1 VQYKE
6 IIPAIFHKRIN
17 RFIAEVWISGE
28 LERVHVKN
36 TGRLKELLVP
46 EREVFLEV
54 ADHPHRKT
62 KYSLIAVNRDGSLVN
77 IDSQAPNQVAYEAL
91 REGKI
96 KELGKPL
103 TVKKEVTYQKS
114 RFDLYFENGE
124 ERGFIEV
131 KGVTLAKDGVAMF
144 PDAPTTRGTKHIDEL
159 VKAVED
165 GYRAVILFI
174 IQMQGCRGFTP
185 HTEMDPDFSKSLVRA
200 ARSGVEI
207 LAYDCDVRQEGFTL
221 KGQVPVQLPPWEE
234 CQ

>member
-1 VQYKE
+1 MQYKE

-36 TGRLKELLVP
+36 TGRLKELLIS
-46 EREVFLEV
+46 ERQVFLEV
-54 ADHPHRKT
+54 ADHPNRKT
-62 KYSLIAVNRDGSLVN
+62 KYSLIAVNRDGTLVN
-77 IDSQAPNQVAYEAL
+77 VDSQAPNQVAYEAL
-91 REGKI
+91 RDGKI
-96 KELGKPL
+96 KELGQPNK
-103 TVKKEVTYQKS
+103 VKKEVTYQKS

-174 IQMQGCRGFTP
+174 IQMQGCRVFTP
-185 HTEMDPDFSKSLVRA
+185 HTEMDPDFSKSLVHA
-200 ARSGVEI
+200 ARAGVEI
-207 LAYDCDVRQEGFTL
+207 LAYDCDVRPDGFSL
-221 KGQVPVQLPPWEE
+221 KGQVPVQLPTWEE